1 MNFVPLKG
9 TDKTSAN
16 RRIPFK
22 TLHALSLFLAAGEQA
37 VGESV
42 K

>member
-9 TDKTSAN
+9 TDQMSAS
-16 RRIPFK
+16 RRIPFQ
-22 TLHALSLFLAAGEQA
+22 TLHAMSLFGAAGEQA